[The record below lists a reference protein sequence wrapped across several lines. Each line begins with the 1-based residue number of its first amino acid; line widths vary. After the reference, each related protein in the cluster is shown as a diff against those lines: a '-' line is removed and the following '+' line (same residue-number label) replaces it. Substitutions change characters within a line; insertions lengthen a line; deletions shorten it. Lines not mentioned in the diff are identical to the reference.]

1 MRRRLSLRNVMLAR
15 ELILSTIRRGS
26 DYQPGPE
33 RPERSAFKLSLYGK
47 VRMRRL
53 STVLCTSG
61 LAAEAKIARAAGF
74 PVVIGAGDRERTA
87 ALVENAVQ
95 HANCLMSFGIA
106 GALAPHLR
114 PGDVVI
120 SAEVVS
126 ADHRW
131 TAAGPFQIRVAALAQ
146 EIGAFE
152 GAVFGASAILAT
164 EEEKS
169 RAWRDTGALAVDLE
183 SDIVARIASQAGIPF
198 FVARTV
204 ADTVYRELP
213 PAALIPLSE
222 AGTPNLARVLGSV
235 LRRPRQIAALIAL
248 ARETRMALSALAAPA
263 HALRGLAGV
272 F

>member
-1 MRRRLSLRNVMLAR
+1 MRAGRSAMTCRLEGLT
-15 ELILSTIRRGS
+15 LSTIRRGS
-26 DYQPGPE
+26 DLTPVRVRSE
-33 RPERSAFKLSLYGK
+33 RPPFKLSLWGK
-47 VRMRRL
+47 VRMHRL

-95 HANCLMSFGIA
+95 RANCLMSFGIA

-120 SAEVVS
+120 SADVVS

-131 TAAGPFQIRVAALAQ
+131 TAAGSFQTRVTALAQ

-183 SDIVARIASQAGIPF
+183 SDVVARIASQAGIPF
-198 FVARTV
+198 LVARTI
-204 ADTVYRELP
+204 ADTAYRELP

-235 LRRPRQIAALIAL
+235 LRRPRQIAALIGL
-248 ARETRMALSALAAPA
+248 ARETRMALSALAGPA
-263 HALRGLAGV
+263 HALRGLAAA

>member
-1 MRRRLSLRNVMLAR
+1 MH
-15 ELILSTIRRGS
+15 
-26 DYQPGPE
+26 
-33 RPERSAFKLSLYGK
+33 
-47 VRMRRL
+47 RL

-126 ADHRW
+126 ADQRW
-131 TAAGPFQIRVAALAQ
+131 TSSEAFQTRVA
-146 EIGAFE
+146 
-152 GAVFGASAILAT
+152 
-164 EEEKS
+164 
-169 RAWRDTGALAVDLE
+169 
-183 SDIVARIASQAGIPF
+183 
-198 FVARTV
+198 
-204 ADTVYRELP
+204 
-213 PAALIPLSE
+213 
-222 AGTPNLARVLGSV
+222 
-235 LRRPRQIAALIAL
+235 AL

-263 HALRGLAGV
+263 HVLRGLAGAS
-272 F
+272 